1 MFHQNRESYPR
12 DQHYF
17 RSKCLIRMGNLIPET
32 NIISLHWMQLHS
44 RAVLCAVKFSYCKFC
59 SQHHNLVFD
68 YFNHKFF
75 FLDIT
80 RLKKVGTSFL
90 RKKSIIF
97 TRALDDGKVDISPII
112 KWMGI
117 CANHWFY
124 TSELDSHQLN
134 QESQINIQVNWTA
147 TSWTKNHRSGTQR
160 IRPRGKC

>member
-32 NIISLHWMQLHS
+32 NIISLLWMQLHS
-44 RAVLCAVKFSYCKFC
+44 RAVPCAVKFSYCKFC

-90 RKKSIIF
+90 RKINHFHKGPGRWKS
-97 TRALDDGKVDISPII
+97 RHQSDNQVDGLMRKS
-112 KWMGI
+112 
-117 CANHWFY
+117 HWFY
-124 TSELDSHQLN
+124 TSKLDSHQLN
-134 QESQINIQVNWTA
+134 QESQVNIQVNWTA

>member
-44 RAVLCAVKFSYCKFC
+44 RAVLWAVKFSYCKFC
-59 SQHHNLVFD
+59 SQHHNLAFD

-75 FLDIT
+75 LLDIT

-90 RKKSIIF
+90 RKINHFHKGPGRWKS
-97 TRALDDGKVDISPII
+97 RHQSDNQVDGHMRKPLILY
-112 KWMGI
+112 KWTGQPPAEPRI
-117 CANHWFY
+117 TDQH
-124 TSELDSHQLN
+124 TSELDSHKLN
-134 QESQINIQVNWTA
+134 QESQVRNTTHPAAW
-147 TSWTKNHRSGTQR
+147 
-160 IRPRGKC
+160 